1 VGEVGTLRVDDCDPV
16 EGENGERCTLVVVRD
31 GS

>member
-1 VGEVGTLRVDDCDPV
+1 VGEVGILRVDDCDPV